1 MQLHQVLMKNPLL
14 QYTLIIDKENLIDVE
29 IDQNIHNLLK
39 DSEETVNSRSADGR
53 EKKNNKKEKKSVKG
67 LGTGLL
73 EKNKKEQS
81 KKINNKQKNILLN
94 IFNIFSGCG
103 LIFYFLINQK
113 VWPRISEIL
122 IKEELNPF
130 YNNF

>member
-1 MQLHQVLMKNPLL
+1 MKNPLL